1 MARNK
6 KQRATAGRS
15 TMVWLTIIGLF
26 VMELFA
32 YTWCRVECTRV
43 GYDIENEL
51 RLRQRQTAA
60 RKNLTIELARL
71 KSPSRIERLARALGL
86 MPPGTGQIKVIP

>member
-1 MARNK
+1 MI
-6 KQRATAGRS
+6 
-15 TMVWLTIIGLF
+15 WLTIIGLF
-26 VMELFA
+26 VVELFA

-51 RLRQRQTAA
+51 RLRQRQAAA

-71 KSPSRIERLARALGL
+71 KSPGRIERLGRSMGL

>member
-1 MARNK
+1 MATNK
-6 KQRATAGRS
+6 KQRPPGRRN
-15 TMVWLTIIGLF
+15 TVVWLTIIGLF

-51 RLRQRQTAA
+51 RLRQRQTSA

-71 KSPSRIERLARALGL
+71 KSPGRIERLAGALGL
-86 MPPGTGQIKVIP
+86 MPPTTGQIKVIP